1 MLRNLRNF
9 VPIAVI
15 VLILIVAV
23 VLLTGCQSGSTPT
36 SAPRGTTQTQEAA
49 VATPTEEPSPN
60 GTWTAEGFVA
70 EIGDDSI
77 TINFVD
83 ANGTTALYWKGTF
96 PATGDTVVSKA
107 DVEALSMSMMGSTE
121 TEKTFKVDGDEISF
135 PMSMM
140 GVDTVIRLTR

>member
-1 MLRNLRNF
+1 MTRNNRKT
-9 VPIAVI
+9 VASIIAA
-15 VLILIVAV
+15 LSA
-23 VLLTGCQSGSTPT
+23 LLFITGCQSGSTPT
-36 SAPRGTTQTQEAA
+36 SAPQGTTQTKEAA
-49 VATPTEEPSPN
+49 VATPTEEPSLN

-77 TINFVD
+77 TINLVGVD
-83 ANGTTALYWKGTF
+83 SSALYWKGTF

-107 DVEALSMSMMGSTE
+107 DVEALSMSMMGSTD